1 MGTWKCSSNPLPYPG
16 TCQVLSPV
24 HLPLINKSATN
35 LLSQKREYTNGE
47 QQTLL
52 ALQNQVQHPICLH
65 AKVFKVPKCTMPEER
80 MLKGEGGGGSESE

>member
-1 MGTWKCSSNPLPYPG
+1 MLPKP
-16 TCQVLSPV
+16 TAISRQMPSALSCPSAF
-24 HLPLINKSATN
+24 NKSATN
-35 LLSQKREYTNGE
+35 LLSQKREYTNGK